1 MRNGCW
7 VPWSHTRNMM
17 ILEGGECFWDGA
29 FQSRPGMA
37 EDYFCWHASPCCLWN
52 THLQHRQ
59 KRNNIY
65 QEKRIL
71 IENKSNSSLE
81 DPVWRT
87 VRYIWLLQI
96 LTALRVSEN
105 FWMWCQ
111 KKGWLHQSTVVSKTC
126 KKPSKRFCEITSQTS
141 HNSVLPKRLLSCG
154 VRSVYH
160 HPPPRFCSLY
170 PQQQRYHPVPR
181 CPQVQRWPFRAMF
194 LPSGCPWRF
203 QWILNL
209 LPGVYEAKN
218 QKKLLLLHN
227 SV

>member
-160 HPPPRFCSLY
+160 HPPPPFLQLVSSATAVSPSTAVSAGATLAF
-170 PQQQRYHPVPR
+170 PGDVS
-181 CPQVQRWPFRAMF
+181 PFR
-194 LPSGCPWRF
+194 LPME
-203 QWILNL
+203 I
-209 LPGVYEAKN
+209 
-218 QKKLLLLHN
+218 
-227 SV
+227 SVDTKPAAWCIWGKESEETTFVA